1 MNDVCLRS
9 RFDAKIKTMMEIF
22 SRVEN
27 IKDLDQVARGAVEEE
42 VELVREAM
50 AQDGW
55 IRWRC

>member
-9 RFDAKIKTMMEIF
+9 QFDAKIKSMMEII
-22 SRVEN
+22 SMES

-50 AQDGW
+50 AHDGW
-55 IRWRC
+55 IRWR

>member
-9 RFDAKIKTMMEIF
+9 QFEVKITTMMEIIRMA
-22 SRVEN
+22 S

-50 AQDGW
+50 AHDGW
-55 IRWRC
+55 IRWR

>member
-9 RFDAKIKTMMEIF
+9 QFDAMIKTMMEIIIME
-22 SRVEN
+22 S

-50 AQDGW
+50 AHDGW
-55 IRWRC
+55 MR

>member
-9 RFDAKIKTMMEIF
+9 QFDAKIKSMMEII
-22 SRVEN
+22 SMEN

-50 AQDGW
+50 AHDGW
-55 IRWRC
+55 IRWR

>member
-50 AQDGW
+50 AHDGW
-55 IRWRC
+55 IRWR

>member
-9 RFDAKIKTMMEIF
+9 QFDAKIKSMMEII
-22 SRVEN
+22 SSMEN

-50 AQDGW
+50 AHDGW
-55 IRWRC
+55 IRWR